1 MLTFSRTCIA
11 PLLMI
16 VEDEYDDILGGI
28 LNANNSDLT
37 EFQNAGGKLIMMF
50 SGTAD
55 PLVPF
60 PDALNYYERVIVCA
74 RWPSLSRNFPYCVA
88 AQSSRS
94 LPARYIYKH

>member
-1 MLTFSRTCIA
+1 MRDLIRLHMWPKETYLGRMLTFSRTCIA
-11 PLLMI
+11 ALLMI

-37 EFQNAGGKLIMMF
+37 EFQNAGSKLIMF

-60 PDALNYYERVIVCA
+60 PDAINNYERVISMRQMA
-74 RWPSLSRNFPYCVA
+74 FTFT
-88 AQSSRS
+88 
-94 LPARYIYKH
+94 